1 MNENFMPSST
11 IHITLNLENQLNAE
25 LQNIL
30 LLLVSQYLH
39 KNLSFTFW
47 LNGLFGRAMRSMA
60 WTRTPR

>member
-1 MNENFMPSST
+1 MNENFIPSST

-47 LNGLFGRAMRSMA
+47 LNGLLEELCDQ
-60 WTRTPR
+60 